1 MSPRPTISAVLIV
14 KDEEDVLA
22 RSLDALSWVD
32 ELVVYDTGSTDRTK
46 EVAARFT
53 DLVVDG
59 YWDDDF
65 GGARNRAIE
74 HATGDWILVVD
85 ADEVFDGDPAALRE
99 RLVASGAEAI
109 VIPVND
115 ERNLDGAGSVNIR
128 AFRRDR
134 GCYAGRLHEQVVA
147 RDGAGPLST
156 ASVANV
162 RLIHSGYSTDAVEK
176 HDKKRRNLE
185 LARADLEREV
195 AEGGAPAIVATKQVN
210 LARSLIM
217 AGELDAG
224 LELAE
229 EVFDGGLAPGGS
241 LTQLANAVVGAALLR
256 DDRERAERWLE
267 LWERVDVSPL
277 WAQSARVEVMAAL
290 GDVDGVLDTLAV
302 LPTTAVDSVKR
313 RFDKRALVK
322 QEAWALAERGDLR
335 AAARVVVRAAA
346 AGFVDVEPATVVQLL
361 QATGQPLDTYVRV
374 LGPGVWRHVAVA
386 CAQRPSSEAMR
397 LLWAMTE
404 HRPDD
409 VAAMLCAAP
418 LAPFMDLEALAMWSA
433 ALRRAGLSEL
443 CTLVAAADDTRRDL
457 LTRALA
463 AAMAVDIYQDGRALP
478 ALETVLAAVPAAD
491 EPALLAQLEIV
502 APGLVVSA

>member
-22 RSLDALSWVD
+22 RSLGALSWVD
-32 ELVVYDTGSTDRTK
+32 ELVVYDTGSTDSTK

-59 YWDDDF
+59 FWDDDF

-128 AFRRDR
+128 AFLRDR
-134 GCYAGRLHEQVVA
+134 GHYAGRLHEQVVP
-147 RDGAGPLST
+147 RDGGAPLST

-162 RLIHSGYSTDAVEK
+162 RLVHSGYSADAVEK

-185 LARADLEREV
+185 LARTDLEREI
-195 AEGGAPAIVATKQVN
+195 AQGASPAMVATKQVN

-217 AGELDAG
+217 ADEIEAG
-224 LELAE
+224 LVLAE
-229 EVFDGGLAPGGS
+229 EVFDSGHAPEGS
-241 LTQLANAVVGAALLR
+241 LTQLANAVVGASLVR
-256 DDRERAERWLE
+256 DERERAERWLE

-277 WAQSARVEVMAAL
+277 WARSARVEVMAGF
-290 GDVDGVLDTLAV
+290 GDVDAVLETLAA
-302 LPTTAVDSVKR
+302 LPTTAVDTLKR
-313 RFDKRALVK
+313 RFDKRSLAQ
-322 QEAWALAERGDLR
+322 QEAWALADRGDLR
-335 AAARVVVRAAA
+335 GAARVVVRAAA
-346 AGFVDVEPATVVQLL
+346 AGHVDVAPALVVQLL
-361 QATGQPLDTYVRV
+361 QATEQDLGVYVRV
-374 LGPGVWRHVAVA
+374 LGPEVWRQVAVA
-386 CAQRPSSEAMR
+386 CAQQPSSRTMQ

-418 LAPFMDLEALAMWSA
+418 LAPGMDIEALAMWAA
-433 ALRRAGLSEL
+433 ALRRAGLAEL
-443 CTLVAAADDTRRDL
+443 CTLVAAAADEDRDL

-463 AAMAVDIYQDGRALP
+463 AAMAVDIYQDARALP
-478 ALETVLAAVPAAD
+478 ALEAVLAAVPADD
-491 EPALLAQLEIV
+491 EAALLAQLDIV
-502 APGLVVSA
+502 APGLVVPA